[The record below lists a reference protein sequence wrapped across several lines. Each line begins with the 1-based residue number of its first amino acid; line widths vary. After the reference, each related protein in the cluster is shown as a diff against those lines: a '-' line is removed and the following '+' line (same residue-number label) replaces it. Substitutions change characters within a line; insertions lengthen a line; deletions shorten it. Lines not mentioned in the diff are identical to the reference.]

1 MQTAMRITPK
11 TRLNFIIDNANSMC
25 ACRGNKVQKQR
36 CWNECHDWQMATLKE
51 HELRCIAED
60 IIFDCKPDKDRL
72 QDLNSQNPGSLK
84 LGRCQEEEALLKDL
98 DKRMR
103 ETNLNDEDEVAKLE
117 NFISEA
123 AKGRDSWKNRGLPVM
138 CPEVIF

>member
-1 MQTAMRITPK
+1 M
-11 TRLNFIIDNANSMC
+11 NFIPL
-25 ACRGNKVQKQR
+25 Q
-36 CWNECHDWQMATLKE
+36 LK
-51 HELRCIAED
+51 L
-60 IIFDCKPDKDRL
+60 
-72 QDLNSQNPGSLK
+72 GSLK
-84 LGRCQEEEALLKDL
+84 WGRCQEEEALLKDL

>member
-1 MQTAMRITPK
+1 M
-11 TRLNFIIDNANSMC
+11 
-25 ACRGNKVQKQR
+25 
-36 CWNECHDWQMATLKE
+36 
-51 HELRCIAED
+51 
-60 IIFDCKPDKDRL
+60 
-72 QDLNSQNPGSLK
+72 
-84 LGRCQEEEALLKDL
+84 KDL